1 MRIFSTQRRP
11 THGSQDPHLTTLLTY
26 TNLIAAVVNGLIV
39 GAVIVR
45 ARRKRLGFPPLVVLI
60 VLYFTNRAIDRL
72 AAPDPFLGYRPAVDA
87 VTDVVSITLLTAIF
101 VMSGRL
107 IDAMLRSHDEERYQ
121 RGEYARAR
129 REYTQIVRHRVM
141 NPLTV
146 IGGSAST
153 LLTRPELDERTRS
166 ELLEAIVDAA
176 TEIEQ
181 VSLEPERA
189 GVEERG
195 FDAVPRPRGSADLDD
210 E

>member
-1 MRIFSTQRRP
+1 M
-11 THGSQDPHLTTLLTY
+11 
-26 TNLIAAVVNGLIV
+26 
-39 GAVIVR
+39 IVR
-45 ARRKRLGFPPLVVLI
+45 ARRKRLGFPPIVVLI
-60 VLYFTNRAIDRL
+60 VLYFTNRSIDRL

-87 VTDVVSITLLTAIF
+87 ITDVVSITLLVAIF
-101 VMSGRL
+101 LMSGRL

-121 RGEYARAR
+121 RSEYARAR

-153 LLTRPELDERTRS
+153 LLTRPELDERTRA

-176 TEIEQ
+176 TEIER

-189 GVEERG
+189 GAEERG
-195 FDAVPRPRGSADLDD
+195 FDAVPRPRGSADIDD